1 MLNIFRPISDRPRC
15 LRTKISFV
23 QVPGYAALLTK
34 AKQQLQESLD
44 IAATLKTLGDTLVEQ
59 KSFIEKLRACLMG
72 DTSVPT
78 IEMHD
83 NVHIDDEGEWLG
95 RDIEAKYMVNIN
107 QFFALGLDRS
117 AVNINVT
124 EYCKYRGKTAGE
136 YDESMSKALDM
147 AMCRVS
153 ESEVKNIN
161 QQSEEYGAF
170 LPFYFLDHESLQN
183 AETGIEGMFTILL
196 KVSLHEL
203 VQRYQGKIGYQLWQS
218 LCIVQGQ
225 TG

>member
-1 MLNIFRPISDRPRC
+1 
-15 LRTKISFV
+15 
-23 QVPGYAALLTK
+23 
-34 AKQQLQESLD
+34 
-44 IAATLKTLGDTLVEQ
+44 
-59 KSFIEKLRACLMG
+59 
-72 DTSVPT
+72 
-78 IEMHD
+78 
-83 NVHIDDEGEWLG
+83 
-95 RDIEAKYMVNIN
+95 MVNIN

-183 AETGIEGMFTILL
+183 AETGDWEGYVYHFAQGIPMNWFSDIRAKSDTSFG
-196 KVSLHEL
+196 KVFVSCKARLDGSEEWQEKPCDWLFSNSLSENSW
-203 VQRYQGKIGYQLWQS
+203 K
-218 LCIVQGQ
+218 
-225 TG
+225 